1 MTTDPDR
8 VARIV
13 VIEDNRADVF
23 LLERALKKQGLQ
35 YILTHL
41 IDGKSA
47 LDYIHRRGPYANAE
61 IPDLILTDLSL
72 AKYSGEDI
80 FREARAEKH
89 LDGVPVCAWS
99 SSQSPQD
106 QLRLTELGVARF
118 ITKPA
123 SLDRFMEIGDVIKE
137 ILGQPPDC
145 GQARGTQ
152 RAGTNRIEC

>member
-1 MTTDPDR
+1 VSLTTDSVRP
-8 VARIV
+8 ARIV

-23 LLERALKKQGLQ
+23 LLERALKKQGLP
-35 YILTHL
+35 YILIHL
-41 IDGKSA
+41 IDGTSA
-47 LDYIHRRGPYANAE
+47 LDYIHRRGKYANAE
-61 IPDLILTDLSL
+61 TPDLILTDLSL

-106 QLRLTELGVARF
+106 HSRLTELGVARF

-123 SLDRFMEIGDVIKE
+123 GLDRFMEIGGVIKE
-137 ILGQPPDC
+137 ILAQPH
-145 GQARGTQ
+145 G
-152 RAGTNRIEC
+152 